1 VRDDH
6 ELVVVPPSW
15 RPDLVEGADLVEEVA
30 RVVGYDT
37 IPSVLAVAP
46 AGRGLTRSQRLRRS
60 AARTLADLGF
70 VEVLSYPFV
79 APQRHDELGLPA
91 DDPRRTA
98 LRLANPM
105 SDELPLLRTSLLSTL
120 VDAAR
125 RNTSRG
131 ARDLALFEVGRVFRP
146 LGRPTAAPEVR
157 AGVRPGAGELA
168 QLEAGV
174 PPQPRRIA
182 VLLTGQREAAG
193 WWGPGRAAD
202 WTDAVAAAQAVA
214 AALNVELSVAADE
227 HAPWHPGR
235 CARLSL
241 PDGTLA
247 GHAGELHPRVV
258 TALELPERTCA
269 AELDLDLLVEAAP
282 PVMSAAAV
290 STHPVALRDV
300 ALVVDASVP
309 AASVE
314 AALRAGAGPLLEQV
328 RLFDDYR
335 GPQIEAGR
343 RSLAYRL
350 VLRAGDRTLTGEEAD
365 AVVEAAVARAAAD
378 VGAVRR

>member
-1 VRDDH
+1 
-6 ELVVVPPSW
+6 
-15 RPDLVEGADLVEEVA
+15 
-30 RVVGYDT
+30 
-37 IPSVLAVAP
+37 
-46 AGRGLTRSQRLRRS
+46 
-60 AARTLADLGF
+60 
-70 VEVLSYPFV
+70 
-79 APQRHDELGLPA
+79 
-91 DDPRRTA
+91 
-98 LRLANPM
+98 
-105 SDELPLLRTSLLSTL
+105 
-120 VDAAR
+120 
-125 RNTSRG
+125 
-131 ARDLALFEVGRVFRP
+131 
-146 LGRPTAAPEVR
+146 
-157 AGVRPGAGELA
+157 
-168 QLEAGV
+168 
-174 PPQPRRIA
+174 

-214 AALNVELSVAADE
+214 AALNVALSVAADE

-258 TALELPERTCA
+258 TALDLPERTCA

-282 PVMSAAAV
+282 AVMSAAAV

-314 AALRAGAGPLLEQV
+314 AALRAGAGPLLERV

-335 GPQIEAGR
+335 GAQIEAGR

-350 VLRAGDRTLTGEEAD
+350 VLRADDRTLTGEEAD

>member
-1 VRDDH
+1 
-6 ELVVVPPSW
+6 
-15 RPDLVEGADLVEEVA
+15 
-30 RVVGYDT
+30 
-37 IPSVLAVAP
+37 
-46 AGRGLTRSQRLRRS
+46 
-60 AARTLADLGF
+60 
-70 VEVLSYPFV
+70 
-79 APQRHDELGLPA
+79 
-91 DDPRRTA
+91 
-98 LRLANPM
+98 M

-282 PVMSAAAV
+282 AVISAAAV

-314 AALRAGAGPLLEQV
+314 AALRAGAGPLLERV

-335 GPQIEAGR
+335 GAQIEAGR

>member
-1 VRDDH
+1 
-6 ELVVVPPSW
+6 
-15 RPDLVEGADLVEEVA
+15 
-30 RVVGYDT
+30 
-37 IPSVLAVAP
+37 
-46 AGRGLTRSQRLRRS
+46 
-60 AARTLADLGF
+60 
-70 VEVLSYPFV
+70 
-79 APQRHDELGLPA
+79 
-91 DDPRRTA
+91 
-98 LRLANPM
+98 
-105 SDELPLLRTSLLSTL
+105 
-120 VDAAR
+120 
-125 RNTSRG
+125 
-131 ARDLALFEVGRVFRP
+131 
-146 LGRPTAAPEVR
+146 
-157 AGVRPGAGELA
+157 
-168 QLEAGV
+168 
-174 PPQPRRIA
+174 
-182 VLLTGQREAAG
+182 
-193 WWGPGRAAD
+193 
-202 WTDAVAAAQAVA
+202 
-214 AALNVELSVAADE
+214 
-227 HAPWHPGR
+227 
-235 CARLSL
+235 
-241 PDGTLA
+241 
-247 GHAGELHPRVV
+247 VV

-282 PVMSAAAV
+282 AVMSAAAV